1 MTCVCAWRK
10 KKETGGFFVRGAL
23 GYVGHGVDGS
33 LSDAGHT
40 KQPSVSDINA
50 F

>member
-1 MTCVCAWRK
+1 M
-10 KKETGGFFVRGAL
+10 FVRGERKKRREVFCAGGAKL

>member
-1 MTCVCAWRK
+1 M
-10 KKETGGFFVRGAL
+10 FVRGEKKRDGRFFCAGGAKL